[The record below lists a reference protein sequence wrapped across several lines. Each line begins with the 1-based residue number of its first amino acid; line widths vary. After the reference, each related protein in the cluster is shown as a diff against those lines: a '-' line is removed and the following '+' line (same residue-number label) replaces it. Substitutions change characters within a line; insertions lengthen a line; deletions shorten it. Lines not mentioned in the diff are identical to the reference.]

1 MSRPLSPTV
10 AFAGSAAVFAAFF
23 VAAGAP
29 TPLLSLRQ
37 QEWAFSAEALTFAF
51 SVYALG
57 LLAALLIGGS
67 LSDHIGR
74 RPVLLIAL
82 GGELVSMLI
91 FVVAPDITWIIV
103 ARTIQGLAT
112 GLATSAF
119 NAAIV
124 EHAPAHRKKLAGA
137 LAAASVAG
145 GLGVGALVTGAAV
158 QFTRDANTLVFG
170 ILAAVMV
177 LALGFV
183 WLLEE
188 TAEKRPGAL
197 RSLAPRISLPTHVR
211 REFYAGVPLH
221 VAAWMFPAFFL
232 GLAPAVLSVQFG
244 LTGGLVAGFTAF
256 LGPFTAAVSTFAFA
270 RYAPRRS
277 TLTGLSLTLL
287 GMIVVLVGVAQT
299 WLPALWV
306 GAVIG
311 GLGFG
316 GAFGGQV
323 RLIAPQVQAHERAG
337 VFAGIYTVAYLSFGV
352 PVIVA
357 GQLVPRWGL
366 MSTFELYAAT
376 VIILAAVGVTIQASL
391 ARRDAVREPAVARV
405 HA

>member
-1 MSRPLSPTV
+1 MSRPLSPLV
-10 AFAGSAAVFAAFF
+10 AFAGAAAVFGAFF

-37 QEWAFSAEALTFAF
+37 QEWGFSAEALTFAF

-57 LLAALLIGGS
+57 LLAALLVGGS

-74 RPVLLIAL
+74 RPVLLLAL
-82 GGELVSMLI
+82 AGEVVSMLV
-91 FVVAPDITWIIV
+91 FLVAPDITWLVV

-119 NAAIV
+119 SAAIV
-124 EHAPAHRKKLAGA
+124 EHAPPQLKKRAGG

-145 GLGVGALVTGAAV
+145 GLGLGALVSGAAV
-158 QFTRDANTLVFG
+158 QLTAHANALVFG
-170 ILAAVMV
+170 ILTAVMA
-177 LALGFV
+177 LGLGFV
-183 WLLEE
+183 WLLDE
-188 TAEKRPGAL
+188 TATRRPGAL
-197 RSLAPRISLPTHVR
+197 RSLAPRISLPRHVR
-211 REFYAGVPLH
+211 REFYSGVPLH
-221 VAAWMFPAFFL
+221 VATWMFPAFFL
-232 GLAPAVLSVQFG
+232 GLAPAVLSRQFG

-256 LGPFTAAVSTFAFA
+256 LGPFAAAVSTFVFA

-277 TLTGLSLTLL
+277 TLTGLSLTML
-287 GMIVVLVGVAQT
+287 GMVVVVVGVAQT

-311 GLGFG
+311 GSGFG

-323 RLIAPQVQAHERAG
+323 RLIAPHVQPHERAG
-337 VFAGIYTVAYLSFGV
+337 IFAGIYTVAYLSFGV

-376 VIILAAVGVTIQASL
+376 VIILAAAGVSLQAFL
-391 ARRDAVREPAVARV
+391 ARRDVVAEPAVVRIDP
-405 HA
+405 